1 VSGKHH
7 HEGTTMSDDE
17 KNYVTSKTIDDVKV
31 GDDLYVNVEY
41 DYSVKINQYVTI
53 SDVVATKINKW
64 DCDTDTAVPLDVNT
78 MDEQTYNAVVAGF
91 PMQWVEE
98 RIKFNEGM

>member
-1 VSGKHH
+1 MITS
-7 HEGTTMSDDE
+7 DE
-17 KNYVTSKTIDDVKV
+17 KYYVTSKTIDEVQV
-31 GDDLYVNVEY
+31 GSDLYVNVEY

-64 DCDTDTAVPLDVNT
+64 DCDTDTAVPLDVTT

>member
-1 VSGKHH
+1 MITS
-7 HEGTTMSDDE
+7 DE
-17 KNYVTSKTIDDVKV
+17 KNYVTSKTIDEVQV
-31 GDDLYVNVEY
+31 GSDLYVNVEY

-53 SDVVATKINKW
+53 SDVVATVINKW